1 MIAKITFVKMVT
13 ELGSHAQHEL
23 TQVTPTTLP
32 REIDIPCFYEISVK
46 KGTQSRDLRRNA
58 TKLEQLVPSGNT
70 V

>member
-1 MIAKITFVKMVT
+1 MVT
-13 ELGSHAQHEL
+13 KLGSQTLQEL
-23 TQVTPTTLP
+23 TQVTPPPPPPPL
-32 REIDIPCFYEISVK
+32 REIEIPCFYEISVK